1 MPDTAPAGA
10 PPGPAHAGADG
21 EQTAAP
27 AATASESGAAGIPD
41 APEFS
46 PVTVDD
52 LPVIETIKPATRTE
66 RWDPEQ
72 HRAFTQ
78 SRVTFTLIWVLI
90 AVLILGAA
98 LLSTTRWTGITAQ
111 DVSDFFGVAF
121 AAVVTLVTA
130 ATSFW
135 FGTEHGRRE
144 QNRK

>member
-1 MPDTAPAGA
+1 MPDTVPSGA
-10 PPGPAHAGADG
+10 APGPAQAGADG
-21 EQTAAP
+21 KQTAAP
-27 AATASESGAAGIPD
+27 VTTPSESSAASIPD

-46 PVTVDD
+46 PVTVDT

-72 HRAFTQ
+72 HRATTQ
-78 SRVTFTLIWVLI
+78 SRVTFLLVWVLI
-90 AVLILGAA
+90 SVLILGAA

-135 FGTEHGRRE
+135 FGTEFGRRD
-144 QNRK
+144 QDRK